1 MGSSRQTRCIE
12 CPLQLA
18 QCLRALSPE
27 QVETMQSI
35 KRDERVFDR
44 GDTVFEQGSDGSELF
59 TVLEGVL
66 MRVRTLDDGRRQ
78 IVNLMF
84 PGDLVG
90 LQGAFDDPRSHSVE
104 AILPARLCEFHRVDF
119 PTLIRSHPRLGY
131 DIVWMAA
138 KEETELEEHIV
149 SLGQRN
155 ARERIAN
162 LAVWMVDRAQAT
174 GIARRDKSLEL
185 PITQTQVAEMLGLS
199 LVHVNRTLQWLRRE
213 KLVDWRNGRIAV
225 PDMER
230 TSEFAQFEGRRM
242 QMRPFI

>member
-1 MGSSRQTRCIE
+1 MKSDDGTPCQE
-12 CPLQLA
+12 CPLQLV
-18 QCLRALSPE
+18 QCLRTLNSE
-27 QVETMQSI
+27 QIETMQTI
-35 KRDERVFDR
+35 KHGERVIDR
-44 GDTVFEQGSDGSELF
+44 GELVFEQGSEGNELF

-66 MRVRTLDDGRRQ
+66 IRVRTLDDGRRQ

-104 AILPARLCEFHRVDF
+104 AILPAKLCEFRRLDF
-119 PTLIRSHPRLGY
+119 PMLIRTHPRLGY

-162 LAVWMVDRAQAT
+162 LAVWLVDRAQTT
-174 GIARRDKSLEL
+174 GIAEPDNSVVL

-225 PDMER
+225 PNMER
-230 TSEFAQFEGRRM
+230 TCEFAQFEGRRM
-242 QMRPFI
+242 QVRPFI